1 MALELRHYQSG
12 RISWRSLQFPVE
24 LNGRR
29 ITALIDTGAQRTTI
43 TAKAAESIGVTDAM
57 LGAGRAITVRGIAG
71 EQLSSRLHM
80 FSQLKIGD
88 LVIRKPEIVVANVNL
103 KAADM
108 VLGLDLLR
116 TRRFWLSHRAR
127 QIFIS
132 N

>member
-1 MALELRHYQSG
+1 M
-12 RISWRSLQFPVE
+12 E